1 MFFLPFINFFF
12 LTLGRQGWG
21 DFEFYRL
28 KLASPWEKKIP
39 VEVDRTF
46 YITMKKRKRN
56 YEKIWPGINIS
67 GKRK

>member
-1 MFFLPFINFFF
+1 M
-12 LTLGRQGWG
+12 GRQGWG